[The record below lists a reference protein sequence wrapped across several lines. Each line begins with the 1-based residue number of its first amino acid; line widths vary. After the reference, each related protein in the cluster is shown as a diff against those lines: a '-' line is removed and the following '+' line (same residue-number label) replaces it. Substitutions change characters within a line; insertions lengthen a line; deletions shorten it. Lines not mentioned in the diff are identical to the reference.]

1 MVCIWD
7 FKSGELIQK
16 LEGHEDF
23 VEALAI
29 TSDMEY
35 LLSGSYD
42 GIIKIWK
49 NIRLGSENL

>member
-23 VEALAI
+23 VENLAI

-42 GIIKIWK
+42 GFIKIWK